1 MRKDPEHSDRSADT
15 EQRSEEDF
23 LQRWSRRKLRA
34 REGLQPP
41 GVGVDPPADVPAEQR
56 PAPLTDADMP
66 SIDDLT
72 EDSDVGGFFSPGVSD
87 KLRQLALKKV
97 FALPVYNLRDGL
109 DDYDDDYTSFE
120 PLGDTVTADMRH
132 RLEREAA
139 ERERKALEQQ
149 RAQSEAT
156 DTDASEPAQSADAV
170 AEDND
175 PEAQHAQREPEVPV
189 EPAEPTHPETP
200 HRDA

>member
-1 MRKDPEHSDRSADT
+1 MTRKDPEHSDRSADT
-15 EQRSEEDF
+15 EQRSGEDF

-34 REGLQPP
+34 REDLQPP
-41 GVGVDPPADVPAEQR
+41 AVAVDPPAGVPAEQR

-66 SIDDLT
+66 SIDSLS

-87 KLRQLALKKV
+87 KLRELALKKV

-149 RAQSEAT
+149 RAESEAT
-156 DTDASEPAQSADAV
+156 ETDAGEPAQTADTG
-170 AEDND
+170 AEDSD
-175 PEAQHAQREPEVPV
+175 AEAQDAQREPEDPL
-189 EPAEPTHPETP
+189 EPTHPEAP